1 MIREKTPAHGLRG
14 RDGRQGKLRDP
25 RGGTYDPPD
34 PGSNATTTEEHRSPR
49 QHKQPGADVRP
60 ETAPSAPDT
69 LPEGLRRGR
78 SRPLTKTSGRHP
90 QGSSRGKPE

>member
-1 MIREKTPAHGLRG
+1 MIREKTPAHELRG
-14 RDGRQGKLRDP
+14 RDRRQGKLRDT

-34 PGSNATTTEEHRSPR
+34 PGSNASTTEERRPPR

-60 ETAPSAPDT
+60 QTVPSGTDT
-69 LPEGLRRGR
+69 LPEGLRRRR